1 MTVKPK
7 EIIRTNRRS
16 LALTINEK
24 GELIVHAPKD
34 MPLYD
39 IVNFIE
45 KKEDW
50 IEKKISNIENILS
63 KNRDIVEYNEI
74 FFLGKRYKVV
84 ETKGIEE
91 PYLTENTILI
101 SPCKT
106 ISKRQKELMNW
117 YLQNTEDV
125 LMPRIQKLVT
135 FMKQKYRS
143 IKIIN
148 SKAKWGMCDSKH
160 NLYFNWKL
168 LMLSPEIIDY
178 IIIHETA
185 HLIELNHSKEFWEI
199 VGAVIPN
206 YKKHKEVVNKCGFL
220 IKLY

>member
-1 MTVKPK
+1 MIEPK
-7 EIIRTNRRS
+7 QIIRTSRKT

-24 GELIVHAPKD
+24 GELIVHAPKN

-50 IEKKISNIENILS
+50 ILKKTQSVENILS
-63 KNRDIVEYNEI
+63 KNRDIIEYNEI

-84 ETKGIEE
+84 ETKGVEE
-91 PYLTENTILI
+91 LFLTEETILI
-101 SPCKT
+101 PPCKSIT
-106 ISKRQKELMNW
+106 KRQKMLMDW
-117 YLQNTEDV
+117 YLQNTEAV
-125 LMPRIQKLVT
+125 LMPRIEKLIS
-135 FMKQKYRS
+135 FMKQKYNS

-148 SKAKWGMCDSKH
+148 SKVKWGMCDSKR

-178 IIIHETA
+178 IIIHEIS
-185 HLIELNHSKEFWEI
+185 HLIELNHSKKFWEI
-199 VGAVIPN
+199 VGAVIPS
-206 YKKHKEVVNKCGFL
+206 YKKHKEVINKCGFL